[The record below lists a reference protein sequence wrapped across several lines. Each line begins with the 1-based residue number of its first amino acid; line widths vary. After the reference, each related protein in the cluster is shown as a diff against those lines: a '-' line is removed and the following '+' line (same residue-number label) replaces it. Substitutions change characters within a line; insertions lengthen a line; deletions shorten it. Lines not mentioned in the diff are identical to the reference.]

1 MLKIVYC
8 IRRKADVPA
17 AEFHR
22 YWLVE
27 HGPKVKARQ
36 KALRAV
42 KYVQSHTVE
51 PELNGLLQQSRAL
64 LPPYD
69 GITEVWWESGDALR
83 AALATPEGAQAMKEL
98 QDDESR
104 FIDFANSRLF
114 MTQEHP
120 IF

>member
-8 IRRKADVPA
+8 IRRRADVEPA
-17 AEFHR
+17 KFYA
-22 YWLVE
+22 YWLE
-27 HGPKVKARQ
+27 QHGPKVKARQ
-36 KALRAV
+36 AALRAV
-42 KYVQSHTVE
+42 RYVQSHTVE
-51 PELNGLLQQSRAL
+51 PELNGLLQQSRGL
-64 LPPYD
+64 RPPYD
-69 GITEVWWESGDALR
+69 GITEVWWNSADDLR

-114 MTQEHP
+114 MTQEHS